1 MTQIIERPP
10 MQGDDAPEPL
20 GGQERWG
27 HHPPEGQG
35 DDRGIGADPM
45 LTAVPTAPT
54 LTMAQA
60 INRALHD
67 AMAADE
73 RVLVFGEDV
82 ATLGGVFRVTE
93 GLADTFGGQ
102 RCFDTPL
109 AESAIVGIAIGM
121 AIRGFVPVP
130 EIQFDGFAAPA
141 FDQMVSHL
149 AKYRM
154 RTRGDVDMPVTIR
167 IPSFGGI
174 GAVEHHS
181 ESTESYWLHTAG
193 LKVVVPSTPSDAYWM
208 LRQAIVS
215 RDPVIYMEPKRRYWV
230 REAVD
235 TNAPAL
241 PIGRAAVRRI
251 GADVTVV
258 TYGSLVATALS
269 AAELAEQHGWSLEI
283 IDLRSLNPLDFDT
296 VADSVR
302 KTGRAV
308 VMHEGPRTLGF
319 GAELAAR
326 IQEELFYDLEAP
338 VLRATGFDTPYP
350 PARLEK
356 LWLPGPDR
364 LLDCVERA
372 MVQP

>member
-1 MTQIIERPP
+1 MTQTIERPARS
-10 MQGDDAPEPL
+10 GDS
-20 GGQERWG
+20 
-27 HHPPEGQG
+27 G
-35 DDRGIGADPM
+35 DDRPPRTE
-45 LTAVPTAPT
+45 LSTQTV
-54 LTMAQA
+54 TMAQA

-67 AMAADE
+67 AMTADD

-82 ATLGGVFRVTE
+82 ATLGGVFRVTD
-93 GLADTFGGQ
+93 GLSKTFGAA

-141 FDQMVSHL
+141 FDQVVSHL

-154 RTRGDVDMPVTIR
+154 RTRGGVDMAVTIR

-181 ESTESYWLHTAG
+181 ESTETYWLHTAG
-193 LKVVVPSTPSDAYWM
+193 LKVVVPSTPSDAYWL
-208 LRQAIVS
+208 LRQSISS
-215 RDPVIYMEPKRRYWV
+215 RDPVIYLEPKRRYWT
-230 REAVD
+230 RGELD
-235 TNAPAL
+235 TSTAGPPLGQAA
-241 PIGRAAVRRI
+241 IRRAGR
-251 GADVTVV
+251 DVTVI
-258 TYGSLVATALS
+258 TYGSLVDTALA
-269 AAELAEQHGWSLEI
+269 AAELVADTHQLEVV
-283 IDLRSLNPLDFDT
+283 DLRSLNPLDFDT
-296 VADSVR
+296 IAASVR

-326 IQEELFYDLEAP
+326 ISEELFYDLEAP

-356 LWLPGPDR
+356 LWLPGVDR
-364 LLDCVERA
+364 LLDCVTKA
-372 MVQP
+372 MSQP

>member
-1 MTQIIERPP
+1 MTQLIERPF
-10 MQGDDAPEPL
+10 GFDDDAPEPV
-20 GGQERWG
+20 GRSVPA
-27 HHPPEGQG
+27 PPA
-35 DDRGIGADPM
+35 DR
-45 LTAVPTAPT
+45 LVP
-54 LTMAQA
+54 LSMAQA

-67 AMAADE
+67 AMRVDE

-93 GLADTFGGQ
+93 GLAQTFGEQ

-109 AESAIVGIAIGM
+109 AESAIIGIAIGM
-121 AIRGFVPVP
+121 AIRGLVPVP

-154 RTRGDVDMPVTIR
+154 RTRGDLDMPVTVR

-181 ESTESYWLHTAG
+181 ESTETYWLHTAG
-193 LKVVVPSTPSDAYWM
+193 LKVVTPATPNDAYWL
-208 LRQAIVS
+208 LRYAISS
-215 RDPVIYMEPKRRYWV
+215 RDPVIFLEPKRRYWAK
-230 REAVD
+230 EAVD
-235 TNAPAL
+235 TGNPAD
-241 PIGRAAVRRI
+241 PIGRATVRRA
-251 GADVTVV
+251 GADVTVL
-258 TYGSLVATALS
+258 TYGPLVATALN
-269 AAELAEQHGWSLEI
+269 AAELSSYELEVV
-283 IDLRSLNPLDFDT
+283 DLRSLNPLDFDT
-296 VADSVR
+296 IAASVR

-308 VMHEGPRTLGF
+308 VMHEGSRTLGF

-326 IQEELFYDLEAP
+326 ICEECFYDLEAP

-356 LWLPGPDR
+356 LWLPGVDR
-364 LLDCVERA
+364 LLDCVDKA
-372 MVQP
+372 MGQP

>member
-10 MQGDDAPEPL
+10 MHGDDAPEP
-20 GGQERWG
+20 
-27 HHPPEGQG
+27 
-35 DDRGIGADPM
+35 RGPLLTPMPADSV
-45 LTAVPTAPT
+45 LPT

-67 AMAADE
+67 AMASDD

-93 GLADTFGGQ
+93 GLAETFGEQ

-109 AESAIVGIAIGM
+109 AESAIVGIAVGM
-121 AIRGFVPVP
+121 AIRGLVPVP

-141 FDQMVSHL
+141 FDQIVSHL

-154 RTRGDVDMPVTIR
+154 RTRGDLDMPVTIR

-181 ESTESYWLHTAG
+181 ESTETYWLHTAG
-193 LKVVVPSTPSDAYWM
+193 LKVAVPSTPSDAYWL
-208 LRQAIVS
+208 LRQSITS
-215 RDPVIYMEPKRRYWV
+215 RDPVIYLEPKRRYWT
-230 REAVD
+230 REPVD
-235 TNAPAL
+235 TTTPGL
-241 PIGRAAVRRI
+241 PLGRAAIRRA

-258 TYGSLVATALS
+258 TYGPLVATALS
-269 AAELAEQHGWSLEI
+269 AAEIAAEHHDWSIEVL
-283 IDLRSLNPLDFDT
+283 DLRTLNPLDFDA
-296 VADSVR
+296 VVESVR
-302 KTGRAV
+302 RTGRVV

-356 LWLPGPDR
+356 LWLPGVDR
-364 LLDCVERA
+364 LLDCIERTLE
-372 MVQP
+372 QP

>member
-1 MTQIIERPP
+1 MTQIVERPST
-10 MQGDDAPEPL
+10 QGDDSDEPFT
-20 GGQERWG
+20 
-27 HHPPEGQG
+27 
-35 DDRGIGADPM
+35 
-45 LTAVPTAPT
+45 TATDM
-54 LTMAQA
+54 TMAKA

-67 AMAADE
+67 AMAAND

-82 ATLGGVFRVTE
+82 ARLGGVFRVTE
-93 GLADTFGGQ
+93 GLMETFGDG

-121 AIRGFVPVP
+121 AIRGFIPVP

-141 FDQMVSHL
+141 FDQIVSHL

-181 ESTESYWLHTAG
+181 ESTETYWLHTAG
-193 LKVVVPSTPSDAYWM
+193 LKVVVPSTPSDAYWL
-208 LRQAIVS
+208 LRYAIVD
-215 RDPVIYMEPKRRYWV
+215 RDPVIFLEPKRRYWGHGL
-230 REAVD
+230 VD
-235 TNAPAL
+235 TSEPGE
-241 PIGRAAVRRI
+241 PIGRAAIRRF
-251 GADVTVV
+251 GDDVTVI

-269 AAELAEQHGWSLEI
+269 AAESAEYDLEVV
-283 IDLRSLNPLDFDT
+283 DLRSLNPLDFDT
-296 VADSVR
+296 IAASVR
-302 KTGRAV
+302 KTGRVV

-326 IQEELFYDLEAP
+326 ISEELFYELEAP

-356 LWLPGPDR
+356 LWLPGVDR
-364 LLDCVERA
+364 LLDCVEQA
-372 MVQP
+372 MSQP

>member
-1 MTQIIERPP
+1 MTQTIERPTFSGDS
-10 MQGDDAPEPL
+10 GDDLPA
-20 GGQERWG
+20 
-27 HHPPEGQG
+27 
-35 DDRGIGADPM
+35 GAVH
-45 LTAVPTAPT
+45 TQTV
-54 LTMAQA
+54 TMAQA
-60 INRALHD
+60 VNRALHD
-67 AMAADE
+67 AMVADD

-93 GLADTFGGQ
+93 GLHETFGAS

-109 AESAIVGIAIGM
+109 AESAIIGIAIGM

-141 FDQMVSHL
+141 FDQIVSHL

-154 RTRGDVDMPVTIR
+154 RTHGDIDMPVTVR

-193 LKVVVPSTPSDAYWM
+193 LKVVVPSTPSDAYWL
-208 LRQAIVS
+208 LRQSISS
-215 RDPVIYMEPKRRYWV
+215 RDPVIYLEPKRRYWT
-230 REAVD
+230 RGELD
-235 TNAPAL
+235 TTSAGP
-241 PIGRAAVRRI
+241 PIGQAAIRRAGR
-251 GADVTVV
+251 DVTVI
-258 TYGSLVATALS
+258 TYGPLVDTAL
-269 AAELAEQHGWSLEI
+269 AAADLAADTHQLEV

-296 VADSVR
+296 VAASVC

-308 VMHEGPRTLGF
+308 IMHEGPRTLGF

-326 IQEELFYDLEAP
+326 ISEELFYDLEAP

-356 LWLPGPDR
+356 LWLPGVDR
-364 LLDCVERA
+364 LLDCVHKS
-372 MVQP
+372 MGQP

>member
-1 MTQIIERPP
+1 MTAMP
-10 MQGDDAPEPL
+10 
-20 GGQERWG
+20 
-27 HHPPEGQG
+27 
-35 DDRGIGADPM
+35 
-45 LTAVPTAPT
+45 AVPT

-67 AMAADE
+67 AMACND

-93 GLADTFGGQ
+93 GLAETFGAQ

-121 AIRGFVPVP
+121 TLRGLIPVA

-141 FDQMVSHL
+141 FDQIVSHL
-149 AKYRM
+149 AKYRT

-181 ESTESYWLHTAG
+181 ESTETHWLHTAG
-193 LKVVVPSTPSDAYWM
+193 LKVVVPSTPSDAYWL
-208 LRQAIVS
+208 LRQSITS
-215 RDPVIYMEPKRRYWV
+215 RDPIIYLEPKRRYWA
-230 REAVD
+230 REPVD
-235 TNAPAL
+235 TSTPGL
-241 PIGRAAVRRI
+241 PLGRAAIRRP
-251 GADVTVV
+251 GADVTVL
-258 TYGSLVATALS
+258 TYGPLVATALS
-269 AAELAEQHGWSLEI
+269 AADIAAEQHGWSLEV
-283 IDLRSLNPLDFDT
+283 IDLRTLNPLDFEA
-296 VADSVR
+296 VSESVR
-302 KTGRAV
+302 RTGRAV

-326 IQEELFYDLEAP
+326 ISEELFYDLEAP

-356 LWLPGPDR
+356 LWLPGVDR
-364 LLDCVERA
+364 LLDCVERTLE
-372 MVQP
+372 QP

>member
-1 MTQIIERPP
+1 MTQLIERPT
-10 MQGDDAPEPL
+10 GADD
-20 GGQERWG
+20 
-27 HHPPEGQG
+27 
-35 DDRGIGADPM
+35 DDRFFS
-45 LTAVPTAPT
+45 AVAPVT
-54 LTMAQA
+54 ELTMVQA
-60 INRALHD
+60 VNRALHD
-67 AMAADE
+67 AMAADD

-93 GLADTFGGQ
+93 GLAETFGDQ

-141 FDQMVSHL
+141 FDQVVSHL

-154 RTRGDVDMPVTIR
+154 RTRGDVDMPVTVR

-181 ESTESYWLHTAG
+181 ESTETYWLHTAG
-193 LKVVVPSTPSDAYWM
+193 LKVVTPSSPADAYWL
-208 LRQAIVS
+208 LRYAIDS
-215 RDPVIYMEPKRRYWV
+215 PDPVMYLEPKRRYWA
-230 REAVD
+230 REVVD
-235 TNAPAL
+235 TVQPGL
-241 PIGRAAVRRI
+241 PIGRAAVRRD
-251 GADVTVV
+251 GADVTVL
-258 TYGSLVATALS
+258 TYGPLVATALA
-269 AAELAEQHGWSLEI
+269 AAEHAATESHWSLEVV
-283 IDLRSLNPLDFDT
+283 DLRSLNPLDFDT
-296 VADSVR
+296 VAASVAR
-302 KTGRAV
+302 TGRAV

-326 IQEELFYDLEAP
+326 ISEELFYDLEAP

-356 LWLPGPDR
+356 LWLPGVDR
-364 LLDCVERA
+364 LLDCVQRTLE
-372 MVQP
+372 MP

>member
-10 MQGDDAPEPL
+10 KLTDLPEV
-20 GGQERWG
+20 
-27 HHPPEGQG
+27 
-35 DDRGIGADPM
+35 
-45 LTAVPTAPT
+45 TT

-93 GLADTFGGQ
+93 GLSETFGTQ

-109 AESAIVGIAIGM
+109 AESAIIGIAVGL

-130 EIQFDGFAAPA
+130 ELQFDGFSYPA

-154 RTRGDVDMPVTIR
+154 RTRGEVDMGVTVR

-181 ESTESYWLHTAG
+181 ESTETYWVHTAG
-193 LKVVVPSTPSDAYWM
+193 LRVVVPSTPSDAYWL
-208 LRQAIVS
+208 LRHAISS
-215 RDPVIYMEPKRRYWV
+215 RDPVVYLEPKRRYWA
-230 REAVD
+230 REVVD
-235 TNAPAL
+235 FAEPAP
-241 PIGRAAVRRI
+241 PIGRAAVRRA
-251 GADVTVV
+251 GEDVTVI
-258 TYGSLVATALS
+258 TYGGLVATALN
-269 AAELAEQHGWSLEI
+269 AAEIAEFDLEV
-283 IDLRSLNPLDFDT
+283 IDLRSLSPLDFDT
-296 VADSVR
+296 VAASVR

-326 IQEELFYDLEAP
+326 ISEELFYDLESP

-350 PARLEK
+350 PARMEK
-356 LWLPGPDR
+356 VWLPGVDR
-364 LLDCVERA
+364 LLDCVEKA
-372 MVQP
+372 MRRP